1 MSTFVLVHSPL
12 VGPYTW
18 EPVAHELRRAGH
30 TVTVPHLTNDP
41 DSPLSYIDQHRNAIL
56 SAYRT
61 QVGREAAILVGHSGA
76 GALLPYAGAAL
87 PKLNC
92 YIFVDAD
99 LPQDNASRLD
109 RFAPKDAKLFR
120 RRAKKGYIPTPF
132 WADEV
137 LKTAI
142 PDDEARSK
150 FENELQPVPL
160 KLYKERIPVP
170 RHWPDAPCAYLHF
183 AYSATYEEASRTARK
198 NGWPY
203 AELPG
208 YHFQM
213 LVDPRGVA
221 DALVSLSHHI
231 HKGWRHKLWTK

>member
-41 DSPLSYIDQHRNAIL
+41 HSPLSYIDQHKNAIL
-56 SAYRT
+56 SSYQT

-99 LPQDNASRLD
+99 LPRDNASRLD
-109 RFAPKDAKLFR
+109 RLAPKDAKLFR
-120 RRAKKGYIPTPF
+120 HRAKKGYIPTPF

-142 PDDEARSK
+142 PDDEARGR
-150 FENELQPVPL
+150 FESELQPVPL
-160 KLYKERIPVP
+160 KVYKEPIPVP
-170 RHWPDAPCAYLHF
+170 RHWPDAPCAYLRF
-183 AYSATYEEASRTARK
+183 ASSATYEEASRTAHK

-221 DALVSLSHHI
+221 EALVSLSRHI